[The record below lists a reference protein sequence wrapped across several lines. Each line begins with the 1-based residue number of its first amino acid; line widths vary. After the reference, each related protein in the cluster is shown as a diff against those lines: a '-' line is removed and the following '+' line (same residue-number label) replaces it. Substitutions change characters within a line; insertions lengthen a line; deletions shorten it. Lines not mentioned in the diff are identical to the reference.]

1 MAQKRTTET
10 DPVVSRRMAAVRS
23 RNTTPELRVR
33 RILRSMGYGYRVHV
47 RDLPGRPDIVLRKYD
62 KAVIEIR
69 GCFWHLHECD
79 DCRLPR
85 RNAEFWLTKLNR
97 NRERDEA
104 NERALRELGW
114 RVLVLWEC
122 ELGDDDSLSRRL
134 SAFLGERDR

>member
-1 MAQKRTTET
+1 MAQKPTSQT
-10 DPVVSRRMAAVRS
+10 DPAVSRRMAAVHS

-33 RILRSMGYGYRVHV
+33 RLLRDMGYGYRLHV
-47 RDLPGRPDIVLRKYD
+47 RDLPGRPDIVLKKYD

-79 DCRLPR
+79 NCRPPS
-85 RNAEFWLTKLNR
+85 RNVEFWMTKLSR

-122 ELGDDDSLSRRL
+122 ELGDDDSLRRKL
-134 SAFLGERDR
+134 TAFLEEQDR